1 MRRAGFTLLEVLAV
15 VLLTAIVVGV
25 ALDHYVNLSR
35 ASQRATEST
44 RDVRRAVA
52 VLDAVARDLQN
63 AVLVAKP
70 PEADPLTHPWIFYA
84 EAVHGGAGAD
94 HLKFVTRARR
104 PRADG
109 APESDLEV
117 VVFALRPAVPEDG
130 VDTDPGF
137 ELMRWSSPRLPEGL
151 DRTLPDDED
160 DGAQL
165 LADGL
170 AEFSVRFVDE
180 VGESAT
186 AWDSSQ
192 LEASAELPLAADI
205 EVALL
210 DPDADPSDPDYQPQR
225 FHRRVLLPARPLDFE
240 ELFDPTALVSG
251 GTGDAEGAE
260 GDEDSQDQCGATP
273 CRHMT
278 ACEAIGCSAKLGRYG
293 GSIDTMIEHTMMLNL
308 GFCQWRS
315 SWPKNVRW
323 IIDNPACR

>member
-1 MRRAGFTLLEVLAV
+1 M
-15 VLLTAIVVGV
+15 
-25 ALDHYVNLSR
+25 
-35 ASQRATEST
+35 
-44 RDVRRAVA
+44 
-52 VLDAVARDLQN
+52 
-63 AVLVAKP
+63 
-70 PEADPLTHPWIFYA
+70 
-84 EAVHGGAGAD
+84 
-94 HLKFVTRARR
+94 TRARR
-104 PRADG
+104 PRGDG

-117 VVFALRPAVPEDG
+117 VVFALRPAVAEDG
-130 VDTDPGF
+130 TEAGF

-151 DRTLPDDED
+151 DRTLPDDEA

-165 LADGL
+165 LAGGIL
-170 AEFSVRFVDE
+170 EFSVRFLDE
-180 VGESAT
+180 AGESLT

-192 LEASAELPLAADI
+192 LEESAELPLAADI

-210 DPDADPSDPDYQPQR
+210 DEDADLGDPEYQPQR

-251 GTGDAEGAE
+251 GTGEEGSQD
-260 GDEDSQDQCGATP
+260 GEDSEGQCEATP

-308 GFCQWRS
+308 SFCQWRS